1 MKEVKKMRYVI
12 LKKINN
18 TWYATR
24 NRYTAKELEIIVDK
38 HYNDVVDFESI
49 NDGEC
54 QGLEEG
60 VIIIKD
66 DGREL
71 NNGVYLTD
79 DLKLETN
86 KEMTKGLDL
95 LVGLP
100 IMLVG
105 MLTNIMSIDVTVL
118 LMVIWV
124 FLVHFMIVP
133 NMNNNKEN
141 KQTYADYQKAYK
153 EMQENLPENHKAQG
167 MM

>member
-1 MKEVKKMRYVI
+1 MRYVI

-18 TWYATR
+18 VWYATR

-54 QGLEEG
+54 QGLEDG

-66 DGREL
+66 DGRKL
-71 NNGVYLTD
+71 NENGVYLTD
-79 DLKLETN
+79 DLKPETN

-100 IMLVG
+100 IMLLG
-105 MLTNIMSIDVTVL
+105 MLTNIMSIDVAVL

-141 KQTYADYQKAYK
+141 KMK
-153 EMQENLPENHKAQG
+153 LPENHKAEG

>member
-1 MKEVKKMRYVI
+1 MRYVI

-18 TWYATR
+18 VWYATR

-38 HYNDVVDFESI
+38 HYNDLVDFESI

-54 QGLEEG
+54 QGLEDG

-66 DGREL
+66 DGRKL
-71 NNGVYLTD
+71 NENGVYLTD
-79 DLKLETN
+79 DLKPETN

-105 MLTNIMSIDVTVL
+105 MLTNIMSIDVAVL

-141 KQTYADYQKAYK
+141 KMELT
-153 EMQENLPENHKAQG
+153 ENHKAEG

>member
-1 MKEVKKMRYVI
+1 MRYVI

-24 NRYTAKELEIIVDK
+24 NRYTAKELELIVEK
-38 HYNDVVDFESI
+38 HYNDVVDFELI

-54 QGLEEG
+54 QGLEDG

-66 DGREL
+66 DGRDL
-71 NNGVYLTD
+71 NNNGVYLTD
-79 DLKLETN
+79 ELKLETN
-86 KEMTKGLDL
+86 DEMAKGFDL

-100 IMLVG
+100 IFLMGLF
-105 MLTNIMSIDVTVL
+105 TNIMSIDVAML
-118 LMVIWV
+118 LIIIWV
-124 FLVHFMIVP
+124 LLVHFVIIP

-141 KQTYADYQKAYK
+141 K
-153 EMQENLPENHKAQG
+153 LPKDNKPIG

>member
-1 MKEVKKMRYVI
+1 MRYVI

-18 TWYATR
+18 VWYATR

-38 HYNDVVDFESI
+38 HYNDLVDFESI

-54 QGLEEG
+54 QGLEDG

-66 DGREL
+66 DGRKL
-71 NNGVYLTD
+71 NENGVYLTD
-79 DLKLETN
+79 DLKPETN

-100 IMLVG
+100 IMLLG
-105 MLTNIMSIDVTVL
+105 MLTNIMSIDVAVL

-141 KQTYADYQKAYK
+141 KMK
-153 EMQENLPENHKAQG
+153 LPENHKAEG

>member
-1 MKEVKKMRYVI
+1 MRYVI

-18 TWYATR
+18 VWYATR

-54 QGLEEG
+54 QGLEDG

-66 DGREL
+66 DGRKL
-71 NNGVYLTD
+71 NENGVYLTD
-79 DLKLETN
+79 DLKPETN

-105 MLTNIMSIDVTVL
+105 MLTNIMSLDVAVL

-141 KQTYADYQKAYK
+141 KMKLTENNKA
-153 EMQENLPENHKAQG
+153 EG

>member
-1 MKEVKKMRYVI
+1 MRYVI

-38 HYNDVVDFESI
+38 LYNDVVDFESI
-49 NDGEC
+49 NDGDY
-54 QGLEEG
+54 QGLDDG
-60 VIIIKD
+60 VIVVKD

-71 NNGVYLTD
+71 DENGVYLTD
-79 DLKLETN
+79 DLKPETN
-86 KEMTKGLDL
+86 KELEKGLNL
-95 LVGLP
+95 LVGIPLW
-100 IMLVG
+100 LVG
-105 MLTNIMSIDVTVL
+105 IFTDFMSIDTTIL
-118 LMVIWV
+118 LMFIWV

-141 KQTYADYQKAYK
+141 KK
-153 EMQENLPENHKAQG
+153 EIELPEGHKAKG